1 MSKQKTQ
8 IEFRYYNIPEGD
20 YVLAKLGP
28 GWEQEYGLGYNRMLH
43 FHNYFE
49 IGYCYHGKGELIIE
63 DRVYNYSD
71 DCFSLIPQ
79 NVPHVT
85 VSAPGNICK
94 WEFLFIDIEAF
105 IRDVL
110 RGTSLSCDDI
120 IRIVNKR
127 GTMKTKKNHA
137 AMAKLIRNII
147 EESRRRD
154 LYYRQSIIGYL
165 YALVV
170 EIMRLDEER
179 EMAKHVNRINNYIKS
194 AIDYIGENYADE
206 IKIQELADVCGLS
219 ESHFRRI
226 FVESMGMKPVEYVNY
241 VRIQKACA
249 LIRKEDLSM
258 EDICYRV
265 GYQTPSTFNRNFR
278 IVTGMSP
285 REWKAEG
292 NHPANAFHVNVRLGW
307 EADTVPRQNEEPP
320 GDTDPNLI

>member
-28 GWEQEYGLGYNRMLH
+28 GWEQEYGLGLNRMLH

-79 NVPHVT
+79 NVPHGT

-94 WEFLFIDIEAF
+94 WEFLFVDIEAF
-105 IRDVL
+105 IRDVF

-147 EESRRRD
+147 EESRRKD

-179 EMAKHVNRINNYIKS
+179 EMAKHVDRINNYIKS
-194 AIDYIGENYADE
+194 AIDYIGKNYADE

-226 FVESMGMKPVEYVNY
+226 FVESMGMPPFRAVSDA
-241 VRIQKACA
+241 RKAWYSLFASFLEVLCQNFA
-249 LIRKEDLSM
+249 MKSLKIRKFFRRTVWASIILLTETARFFAL
-258 EDICYRV
+258 CRKAV
-265 GYQTPSTFNRNFR
+265 LHGTPGGAVIKMKNTPT
-278 IVTGMSP
+278 I
-285 REWKAEG
+285 
-292 NHPANAFHVNVRLGW
+292 
-307 EADTVPRQNEEPP
+307 
-320 GDTDPNLI
+320 

>member
-28 GWEQEYGLGYNRMLH
+28 GWEQEYGLGLNRMLH

-94 WEFLFIDIEAF
+94 WEFLFVDIEAF
-105 IRDVL
+105 IRDEF

-147 EESRRRD
+147 EESRRKD

-179 EMAKHVNRINNYIKS
+179 EMAKHVDRINNYIKS
-194 AIDYIGENYADE
+194 AIDYIGKNYADE

-226 FVESMGMKPVEYVNY
+226 FVESMG
-241 VRIQKACA
+241 
-249 LIRKEDLSM
+249 
-258 EDICYRV
+258 
-265 GYQTPSTFNRNFR
+265 
-278 IVTGMSP
+278 
-285 REWKAEG
+285 
-292 NHPANAFHVNVRLGW
+292 NA
-307 EADTVPRQNEEPP
+307 TVSSS
-320 GDTDPNLI
+320 L